1 VAERERSANL
11 YSSGAVLKSIQYVPV
26 AIRSPL
32 SRHSLKDNIIVCAD
46 IRTSFVEYS
55 ALHVAGFVHTIL
67 VLVGCSLSFAGC

>member
-1 VAERERSANL
+1 
-11 YSSGAVLKSIQYVPV
+11 
-26 AIRSPL
+26 L

>member
-67 VLVGCSLSFAGC
+67 VHISCLVSSIRC